1 MLLLPVFLLL
11 FLLLLSF
18 LFLFFL
24 LRLLLLSLSGPVCYF
39 GRTLRMVVVAKW
51 SENERH
57 FGSILVQFWENGP
70 ILGTRGTMWA
80 SISQLC
86 DELEL

>member
-1 MLLLPVFLLL
+1 MSHARPKPPPCLVDTLLCT
-11 FLLLLSF
+11 
-18 LFLFFL
+18 
-24 LRLLLLSLSGPVCYF
+24 GPVCHF
-39 GRTLRMVVVAKW
+39 GRTLRMVFVAKW

-57 FGSILVQFWENGP
+57 FGSILVQFWENGS

-80 SISQLC
+80 WISQLC